1 MIDIRQVESIYKLD
15 FSLERLA
22 TTDEKEQEGVVRG
35 ERYALSW
42 RRKVFMGEPEIR
54 AVELC
59 YNLKY
64 NE

>member
-22 TTDEKEQEGVVRG
+22 TTDEEEQEEGGVRG

-42 RRKVFMGEPEIR
+42 RRKVWESRRLEQSNCVIT
-54 AVELC
+54 
-59 YNLKY
+59 
-64 NE
+64 